1 MDPIADMISIINNAQ
16 AIGKKQIVIFP
27 YSNFKFEILEL
38 LKQEGFLGDV
48 QKKGRLANK
57 KIVVDLKYNEDN
69 KPTITKIKKVSKQGQ
84 RIYVPASKI
93 KPVRSGYGISIISTS
108 HGLMTIKKTK
118 NKKSEEKLFVNYGKY

>member
-108 HGLMTIKKTK
+108 HGLMT
-118 NKKSEEKLFVNYGKY
+118 NKKAKKQKVGGEIICELW